1 MPFILFAFCFI
12 LSKTKNVKNI
22 LFPSISARI
31 RQNDQIFVKDC
42 FVIRRIIKIFYRDV
56 PDKMTANSKLSPQ
69 YYCVTVILLRFVNCF
84 LPVSEF
90 RGNQSLAQISDCF
103 Y

>member
-1 MPFILFAFCFI
+1 MPSLLFAFCSI

-22 LFPSISARI
+22 LFPSISVRI

-42 FVIRRIIKIFYRDV
+42 FVIRRTIKIFYRDV

-69 YYCVTVILLRFVNCF
+69 YYGVTVILLRIVNFF
-84 LPVSEF
+84 LPVSE
-90 RGNQSLAQISDCF
+90 
-103 Y
+103 